1 MKKINWTLIFNI
13 VVIAISIALI
23 TYFCV
28 SENGLIDLINSD
40 VKINVFWIVMA
51 IICQLGNMFIDS
63 IMTYLYVRREYR
75 SFNLFDG
82 IKCSCI
88 GSFFSAITPSST
100 GGQPMQVLFLSKK
113 KVDPG
118 YSTSCML
125 QKFLVFQIT
134 STFFSI
140 FALIFRFNFFVNVI
154 DTPILWVFVIAGFF
168 SQVVVT
174 GGFIVISFNK
184 RLSAWVVKMA
194 DKLLKKLKFIKK
206 PEKYIKQ
213 LDDQVALFHEGN
225 QNLLKQPKLLVV
237 SYALIF
243 VQVFLIMF
251 VPYCVYRGF
260 SMNSASPVDMICSQA
275 FVSLASAMIPLPGA
289 TGAAEL
295 AFSVFYNMFF
305 GVTILKSALLMWRVI
320 TYYGVILVCAPFSLL
335 TKNKKNENTENSNSE
350 SIEENVNVN
359 QNIHNE

>member
-1 MKKINWTLIFNI
+1 MKKNNWTLIFNI

-28 SENGLIDLINSD
+28 SDNGLIDLINSD

-63 IMTYLYVRREYR
+63 VMTYLYVRREYGF
-75 SFNLFDG
+75 FNLFDG

-100 GGQPMQVLFLSKK
+100 GGQPMQVLFLSNKK
-113 KVDPG
+113 IDPG

-154 DTPILWVFVIAGFF
+154 DTPILWVFVVAGFF

-174 GGFIVISFNK
+174 SGFIVISFNK
-184 RLSAWVVKMA
+184 RLSAWIVKIA
-194 DKLLKKLKFIKK
+194 DKLLKKLKFIKE

-225 QNLLKQPKLLVV
+225 KTLMHQPKLLVV
-237 SYALIF
+237 SYALVFI
-243 VQVFLIMF
+243 QVVLIML
-251 VPYCVYRGF
+251 VPYCIYRGF
-260 SMNSASPVDMICSQA
+260 SMNSASPVDMVCSQA

-305 GVTILKSALLMWRVI
+305 GVAILKSALLMWRII
-320 TYYGVILVCAPFSLL
+320 TYYGVIFVCAPFSLL
-335 TKNKKNENTENSNSE
+335 TKNKKIKNTENSNPE
-350 SIEENVNVN
+350 NIEEDVSVN
-359 QNIHNE
+359 QSINNE